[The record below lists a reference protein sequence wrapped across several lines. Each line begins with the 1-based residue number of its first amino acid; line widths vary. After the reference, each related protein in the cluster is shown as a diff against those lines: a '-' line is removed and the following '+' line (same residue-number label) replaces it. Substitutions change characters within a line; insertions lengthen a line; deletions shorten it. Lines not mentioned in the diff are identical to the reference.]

1 MSEEVDFMSGIPV
14 ELYDKLDKNSDIDVI
29 RKPGRRTIHLH
40 LANRPGSPMADIRVR
55 KAMYMAINED
65 EIIKKIMWGH
75 ASPAAQL
82 PDPASRGYTEKIKRL
97 PYDPDQ
103 AKKLLAEA
111 GYAKGFQIKLSG
123 PNDRYINDEKISEA
137 VARYWAKIG
146 IKVNLDIKPKAV
158 YFPEFTKGGLDV
170 AMLGWLDNT
179 YDLAFAF
186 GYMVHSRDT
195 DTGQGSWNGTNFSDP
210 DVDRALETS
219 SKILDREKRRLA
231 LEEMNRLAQ
240 DEKINVIPLHYNVN
254 TYALR
259 KAKGIQ
265 FTARPDRWLVFEEF
279 SLK

>member
-1 MSEEVDFMSGIPV
+1 
-14 ELYDKLDKNSDIDVI
+14 
-29 RKPGRRTIHLH
+29 
-40 LANRPGSPMADIRVR
+40 
-55 KAMYMAINED
+55 
-65 EIIKKIMWGH
+65 
-75 ASPAAQL
+75 
-82 PDPASRGYTEKIKRL
+82 
-97 PYDPDQ
+97 
-103 AKKLLAEA
+103 
-111 GYAKGFQIKLSG
+111 
-123 PNDRYINDEKISEA
+123 
-137 VARYWAKIG
+137 
-146 IKVNLDIKPKAV
+146 
-158 YFPEFTKGGLDV
+158 
-170 AMLGWLDNT
+170 MLGWLDNT